1 MYLFALSFRKIRKEF
16 LWFATRILWE
26 WIKMKLISFLFH
38 HISALST
45 GFYEILELLCMKI
58 TNITYSSFCRQKE
71 NEIVSKSV
79 GILAIKIKT
88 SWRESVWNHEIHA
101 AWYIKIAVE
110 FEYEKHQKRQRRGCI
125 LMRSTSSSCS
135 PFLLFPNLLHAWN

>member
-1 MYLFALSFRKIRKEF
+1 MLFHFVRSVKSSYALQREF
-16 LWFATRILWE
+16 LWMNKNEIDFFSFSSCIG
-26 WIKMKLISFLFH
+26 IIS
-38 HISALST
+38 
-45 GFYEILELLCMKI
+45 GFYKILELLCLKI
-58 TNITYSSFCRQKE
+58 TNITYSSFCRQRE

-101 AWYIKIAVE
+101 ARYIKIAVE